1 MMVGTLGFWLTC
13 GVLFFFG
20 LLRLVRLD
28 YYLMMGMIGRVF
40 GRIWVGIPF

>member
-1 MMVGTLGFWLTC
+1 MMVGRPLADMW
-13 GVLFFFG
+13 GVFFG

-28 YYLMMGMIGRVF
+28 YLMMGMIGRVF